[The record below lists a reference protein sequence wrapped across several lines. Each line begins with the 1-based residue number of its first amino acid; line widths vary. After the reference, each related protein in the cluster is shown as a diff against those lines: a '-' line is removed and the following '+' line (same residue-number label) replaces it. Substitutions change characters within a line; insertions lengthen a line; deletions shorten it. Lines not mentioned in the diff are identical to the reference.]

1 MPVQAK
7 CDACQKTFTLKDEF
21 AGKKIRCPACKE
33 VIQVPQ
39 AGSGA
44 GAGATATGMAG
55 GVRVSGGRMPA
66 SSAASRPTPPSRPSA
81 TGAASASGT
90 NGAARPAIKGDTT
103 KRPQRTGAML
113 ASEKSGATAN
123 DATVIMRSPG
133 TPCPSCGKTVPPGE
147 QACPHCNYHLTLKR
161 KIGLSGAIRSANMHS
176 QGLNVDGSRKITRA
190 DVAEERTQEQ
200 KKLGKVML
208 LCGLGVL
215 LLAGLVAVIF
225 LYNRL
230 SMADIGDMR
239 KFVQPPEMNPAD
251 PASLHP
257 LWISINEDETL
268 TVEIPVEKILTFA
281 PEYPAPW
288 PGGSEASAAFAQAVM
303 PPVAPTGNRF
313 SDDSADPFRAR
324 ADLLGGSYTPQALA
338 AGAPESEVYIWRE
351 NPQVNGSGGLR
362 GAILDFG
369 KETFRAQE
377 ITAAR
382 QRQQE
387 MLAQREKRINQE
399 LANAAAFGGKMSRAE
414 AEAKF
419 PLPPSPKVRISG
431 RLSFVVFCDWQM
443 PGGIG
448 SYRFACEND
457 ANFARSPENRQKRET
472 SDLPRFNHAYFAPV
486 ILVNS
491 LEILP
496 AN

>member
-7 CDACQKTFTLKDEF
+7 CDACQKIFTLKDEF

-33 VIQVPQ
+33 VIQVPD
-39 AGSGA
+39 AAANSGV
-44 GAGATATGMAG
+44 GASSASTAG
-55 GVRVSGGRMPA
+55 GMRVSGGRMPA
-66 SSAASRPTPPSRPSA
+66 SSAASRPTPPSRPS
-81 TGAASASGT
+81 GAAGANSAT
-90 NGAARPAIKGDTT
+90 RPAIKGDTT
-103 KRPQRTGAML
+103 KRPLRTGAML
-113 ASEKSGATAN
+113 ASEKSTANAN

-147 QACPHCNYHLTLKR
+147 QSCPHCNYHLTLKR

-176 QGLNVDGSRKITRA
+176 QGLNIDGSKKITRA

-208 LCGLGVL
+208 LCGVAVL
-215 LLAGLVAVIF
+215 LLVSLLTAIF
-225 LYNRL
+225 FYNRL
-230 SMADIGDMR
+230 SMASVDEMR
-239 KFVQPPEMNPAD
+239 ASLQPAALNPAD

-257 LWISINEDETL
+257 LWISLDEKETI
-268 TVEIPVEKILTFA
+268 TVEVPVGNIQSLT

-288 PGGSEASAAFAQAVM
+288 PGGKAGSAAFAQAVM
-303 PPVAPTGNRF
+303 PPLAQTGNRF
-313 SDDSADPFRAR
+313 SDGSADPIRAQ

-338 AGAPESEVYIWRE
+338 AGAPAGEVYVWRE
-351 NPQVNGSGGLR
+351 NPQVSQNGGLR
-362 GAILDFG
+362 GAVLDFG

-382 QRQQE
+382 QKQQE
-387 MLAQREKRINQE
+387 ALAQREKRINQE
-399 LANAAAFGGKMSRAE
+399 IANAVAFGGKMSREE

-431 RLSFVVFCDWQM
+431 RLSFVVFCDWDM

-457 ANFARSPENRQKRET
+457 ANFARSPDNRQERDQK
-472 SDLPRFNHAYFAPV
+472 DLPRFNHAYFAPV
-486 ILVNS
+486 ILVDS
-491 LEILP
+491 LELMQP
-496 AN
+496 RGKN